1 MLHLTLVFYTCIYR
15 FYILHL
21 CTLVQHWYKC
31 YLYLCVV
38 FENGAL
44 QINTCACVVLV
55 LCGAKFDSEK
65 NPFSI
70 DSLTSSIVFYSV
82 LRVLLRLRIPLRLLV
97 LLIMILILFRLLLRR
112 LFLFFLFVFLLRL
125 L

>member
-1 MLHLTLVFYTCIYR
+1 MLYLTLVFNTCIYR

-44 QINTCACVVLV
+44 KINTCACVVLV
-55 LCGAKFDSEK
+55 LCGAKFDSGDQVFPKFQPEK
-65 NPFSI
+65 SDLARLKLN
-70 DSLTSSIVFYSV
+70 
-82 LRVLLRLRIPLRLLV
+82 LL
-97 LLIMILILFRLLLRR
+97 
-112 LFLFFLFVFLLRL
+112 
-125 L
+125 